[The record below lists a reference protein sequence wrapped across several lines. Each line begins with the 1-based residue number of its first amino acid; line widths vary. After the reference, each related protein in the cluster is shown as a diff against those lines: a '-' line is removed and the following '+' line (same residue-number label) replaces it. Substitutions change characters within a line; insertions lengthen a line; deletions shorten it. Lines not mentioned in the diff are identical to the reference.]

1 MKPIFHCIA
10 LGSWVIEVLN
20 DKRLSGGLVSTAKT
34 HKKAFG
40 KGLQPP
46 ALGSPHVT
54 TSPKR
59 QNDRRL

>member
-1 MKPIFHCIA
+1 M
-10 LGSWVIEVLN
+10 N